1 MLYLLIGGT
10 GFIGPHVAR
19 ALVERGHHVAVYHRG
34 QSGNSLPDS
43 VEHILGERSELASHA
58 AEFRRRAPDVVVDF
72 ILSSGTQASALMHLF
87 RGVASRVVA
96 ISSGDVYRAAGIMHG
111 FESGPLQPVP
121 LTEESDLRSKT
132 NVYGPEILERL
143 RQVFPWFDNEYDKIP
158 VEQAVL
164 NDPKLPGTVLR
175 LPMVYGPGD
184 PLHRLFPYLKRMD
197 DGRPA
202 ILLQEDVA
210 RWRGPRGYVENV
222 AAAIALAAVSDKAAG
237 QIYNIAEL
245 RAWSEK
251 QWAAKIAQNVG
262 WTGRIVE
269 LPKDLM
275 PPHLQIPY
283 KSEQHWEMS
292 SRRIRDELG
301 FKEPVEEST
310 CLARTMEWER
320 ANPPAFD
327 PQQFD
332 YGAEDGALA
341 RLAPEATPR
350 AGK

>member
-19 ALVERGHHVAVYHRG
+19 ALVEQGHCVLVYHRG
-34 QSGNSLPDS
+34 KSGHSLAES

-72 ILSSGTQASALMHLF
+72 ILSSGRQAGALMNLF
-87 RGVASRVVA
+87 RGITSRVVA

-132 NVYGPEILERL
+132 NVYGPENLERL
-143 RQVFPWFDNEYDKIP
+143 RQVFPWFDGEYDKIP
-158 VEQAVL
+158 VEHTVL
-164 NDPKLPGTVLR
+164 NDPELPGTVLR

-197 DGRPA
+197 DRRPA
-202 ILLQEDVA
+202 LLLQEDAA

-222 AAAIALAAVSDKAAG
+222 AAAITLAAVSDRAASR
-237 QIYNIAEL
+237 IYNIAEPH
-245 RAWSEK
+245 AWSEK
-251 QWAAKIAQNVG
+251 EWAGKIAQNVG
-262 WTGRIVE
+262 WTGHFVE
-269 LPKDLM
+269 LPKDLT
-275 PPHLQIPY
+275 PAHLRVPY

-301 FKEPVEEST
+301 FKEPVDEAS
-310 CLARTMEWER
+310 CLARTIAWER
-320 ANPPAFD
+320 AHAPAFEAG
-327 PQQFD
+327 QFD
-332 YGAEDGALA
+332 YAAEDEALA
-341 RLAPEATPR
+341 QFA
-350 AGK
+350 

>member
-1 MLYLLIGGT
+1 MLCLLIGGS

-19 ALVERGHHVAVYHRG
+19 ALIEQGHRVVVYHRG
-34 QSGNSLPDS
+34 KSSHSLPDS
-43 VEHILGERSELASHA
+43 VEAILGERSELASHA

-72 ILSSGTQASALMHLF
+72 ILSSGRQASALMDLF
-87 RGVASRVVA
+87 RGITSRVVA
-96 ISSGDVYRAAGIMHG
+96 LSSGDVYRAAGIMHG
-111 FESGPLQPVP
+111 FESGPLQAVP
-121 LTEESDLRSKT
+121 LTEESDLRTKR

-143 RQVFPWFDNEYDKIP
+143 RQVFHWFDSEYDKIP
-158 VEQAVL
+158 VEQAIL
-164 NDPKLPGTVLR
+164 GDQKLPGTILR

-210 RWRGPRGYVENV
+210 HWRGPRGYVENV
-222 AAAIALAAVSDKAAG
+222 AAAIALAAISDKAAG
-237 QIYNIAEL
+237 QIYNVAEPQ
-245 RAWSEK
+245 AWSEK

-262 WTGRIVE
+262 WTGRLAE

-292 SRRIRDELG
+292 SRRIREELG
-301 FKEPVEEST
+301 FKEPIEEST
-310 CLARTMEWER
+310 CLARTMDWER

-327 PQQFD
+327 PKQFD
-332 YGAEDGALA
+332 YSAEDEALA
-341 RLAPEATPR
+341 RLRKPSATEIT
-350 AGK
+350 